1 MEGTHWSFLAHVCL
15 YPLYLVEHVSE
26 SILYMRLESHL
37 PSPPELSPNSLI
49 DPFCCC
55 KGPGRLLGTDPSRL
69 SAQSQIWLLGLVF
82 SAEWGLRILGDP
94 AQIIQPKKEGYCPT
108 PLPQTPLL
116 ISWPARFFFGHAL
129 SMKWVSFFFFWTNHS
144 LDKECIERN
153 LPAINSNVYIFYF
166 TKTRL
171 WNFYRFIWKCCSWSM
186 FVFRCVVA
194 QATVC
199 LFKH

>member
-1 MEGTHWSFLAHVCL
+1 MCVYTRCTWWSMFPNPSCTWDSSPISHRRRNCHPTVSLIHFAAAKDLVAFWGQIPHVCL
-15 YPLYLVEHVSE
+15 
-26 SILYMRLESHL
+26 
-37 PSPPELSPNSLI
+37 LSLR
-49 DPFCCC
+49 FGCWGWCF
-55 KGPGRLLGTDPSRL
+55 LLSGD
-69 SAQSQIWLLGLVF
+69 
-82 SAEWGLRILGDP
+82 WGYWG
-94 AQIIQPKKEGYCPT
+94 IQPKYCPT

-153 LPAINSNVYIFYF
+153 FPAINSNVYIFYF

-171 WNFYRFIWKCCSWSM
+171 WNFYRFIWKCCSWSVS
-186 FVFRCVVA
+186 VFRCVVA
-194 QATVC
+194 QTTVC